1 MAEDGRFSPAGRFL
15 VLAAALVVLV
25 WGMHAAADKVVIV
38 LLAVFLAVI
47 SAPPLSWL
55 GKRGVS
61 KGVALLLVLTSVLL
75 AGLVFSSIVA
85 GSINNFREAVPKYRG
100 SLEKKQSRLES
111 WYRESR
117 EGAPDWLRDLLPKDN
132 TDTEAGTET
141 GTETGTEAGTEA
153 GTGTETGTVDEDA
166 KRTLGWSDLGIVLD
180 LVTDTLAHIGGLL
193 ANALLIFLILV
204 FLCLE
209 TSSFPGKIRSTLAE
223 PDRILAGLDGFLHNL
238 NRYMAIK
245 TWISLAT
252 GLVAGTWCAVIG
264 VDNPVLWGLLA
275 FLLNYVPNIGSIM
288 AAIPPVLLAYIQ
300 YDWPQALYVAAGFGV
315 VNIVMGNVVEP
326 KFMGRGLDMST
337 LVVFLSLVF
346 WGWVLGPVGMLLSIP
361 LTMTV
366 KIALEMQEETR
377 WLAVWMGAERTAVN
391 DESSPNE
398 A

>member
-1 MAEDGRFSPAGRFL
+1 MTGDGRFSPAGRFL
-15 VLAAALVVLV
+15 LLAAALVVLV

-55 GKRGVS
+55 GRRGVS
-61 KGVALLLVLTSVLL
+61 KGVALLLVLTSVLV
-75 AGLVFSSIVA
+75 AGLMFSSIVA
-85 GSINNFREAVPKYRG
+85 GSIDNFRESVGDYQK
-100 SLEKKQSRLES
+100 SLKKKQSRLEE
-111 WYRESR
+111 WYKESSG
-117 EGAPDWLRDLLPKDN
+117 GAPAWLRDLLLQN
-132 TDTEAGTET
+132 ETEAEADTEAKATPGKPGRE
-141 GTETGTEAGTEA
+141 GKPEA
-153 GTGTETGTVDEDA
+153 DP
-166 KRTLGWSDLGIVLD
+166 KKPTLGWSDLGIVLD
-180 LVTDTLAHIGGLL
+180 LVTDTLSHIATLL
-193 ANALLIFLILV
+193 ANTFLIFLILV

-209 TSSFPGKIRSTLAE
+209 APSYPGKIRATVAE

-252 GLVAGTWCAVIG
+252 GVVAGTWCAVVG

-300 YDWPQALYVAAGFGV
+300 YDWPEALYTAVGFAV
-315 VNIVMGNVVEP
+315 INIVMGNVVEP
-326 KFMGRGLDMST
+326 RFMGRGLNMST
-337 LVVFLSLVF
+337 LVVFLSLTF

-366 KIALEMQEETR
+366 KIALETQEETR
-377 WLAVWMGAERTAVN
+377 WLAVWMGAETVS
-391 DESSPNE
+391 EEPS
-398 A
+398 